1 MEKPRKGS
9 TTLLDFLY
17 TRDEQPRAA
26 CYPENARGTERVR
39 KEDERVNSG
48 GGVKEPRIYTVQE
61 VTGRIRHILED
72 DKELRDIYVKGEL
85 SNLSQPTSGHRY
97 FTLKDEYAEISCVMF
112 KDTGR
117 DLKFMLEDGM
127 SVIVRGRVGVYEKRG
142 KYQLYVEEIQEA
154 GLGALYLA
162 FEQLK
167 KRLKAEGLFDAAY
180 KKSIPGFPRRIGM
193 VTSPSG
199 AAVRDM
205 LKVTKKRFPHV
216 HILLAPV
223 AVQGEGASLQIAH
236 AIRMMN
242 RYNTEQ
248 ERIDVLIVGRGGGSL
263 EELWAFNEECVARAI
278 FASQIPVISA
288 VGHETDFTI
297 ADFVAD
303 KRAATP
309 SEAAEIV
316 VPDSK
321 ELGRNLRSLELQLRQ
336 NVYKGLDFYRKR
348 LEAMEKNLLFRT
360 PTERINQYRQTIDD
374 LKRAMLGELRHLTSL
389 HRKSVQAFAGR
400 LEALSPLAILD
411 RGYSICT
418 KLPEGTLVRSVEELA
433 VGDALNIL
441 FTDGEAV
448 SEVKEKKVTK
458 APRQKRTK
466 APRPP

>member
-1 MEKPRKGS
+1 MTKPRKGS
-9 TTLLDFLY
+9 TLLDFLH
-17 TRDEQPRAA
+17 TREEQPPEVGH
-26 CYPENARGTERVR
+26 PENARMDEQVR
-39 KEDERVNSG
+39 KEEEKVIPG
-48 GGVKEPRIYTVQE
+48 GGMKGPRIYTVQE
-61 VTGRIRHILED
+61 VTSRIRHILED
-72 DKELRDIYVKGEL
+72 DRELRDIYVKGEL

-97 FTLKDEYAEISCVMF
+97 FTLKDESAEIHCVMF
-112 KDTGR
+112 KDTSR
-117 DLKFMLEDGM
+117 DLKFGLEDGM
-127 SVIVRGRVGVYEKRG
+127 SVIVRGHVGVYEKRG

-180 KKSIPGFPRRIGM
+180 KKPIPSFPRRIGM

-199 AAVRDM
+199 AAIRDM

-242 RYNTEQ
+242 RYTTER

-278 FASQIPVISA
+278 FASHIPVISA

-316 VPDSK
+316 VPDAK
-321 ELGRNLRSLELQLRQ
+321 ELERHLRSLELQLRQ

-348 LEAMEKNLLFRT
+348 LEAMEKHLLFRT
-360 PTERINQYRQTIDD
+360 PKERINQYRQTIDD
-374 LKRAMLGELRHLTSL
+374 LKRTMVTELRHLTSL
-389 HRKSVQAFAGR
+389 HRKSVLAFAGR
-400 LEALSPLAILD
+400 LEALSPLAILA

-418 KLPEGTLVRSVEELA
+418 KLPEGTLVRSVEEFD
-433 VGDALNIL
+433 VGDALKIL

-448 SEVKEKKVTK
+448 SDVTEKKSTK
-458 APRQKRTK
+458 MPQH
-466 APRPP
+466 P

>member
-1 MEKPRKGS
+1 MAKPHKVSGN
-9 TTLLDFLY
+9 LLDFLY
-17 TRDEQPRAA
+17 TRDDKPQAV
-26 CYPENARGTERVR
+26 CHPENARVLERVL
-39 KEDERVNSG
+39 EVDEKVNSV

-61 VTGRIRHILED
+61 ITGRIRHILED

-85 SNLSQPTSGHRY
+85 SNLSQPTSGHQY
-97 FTLKDEYAEISCVMF
+97 FTLKDEYAEIPCVMF
-112 KDTGR
+112 KDNSRG
-117 DLKFMLEDGM
+117 LKFGLEDGM
-127 SVIVRGRVGVYEKRG
+127 SVIARGRISVYEKRG
-142 KYQLYVEEIQEA
+142 KYQLSVTELQEA

-167 KRLKAEGLFDAAY
+167 KRLKAEGLFDPAY
-180 KKSIPGFPRRIGM
+180 KKPIPSFPRRIGL

-242 RYNTEQ
+242 RCSMDR

-278 FASQIPVISA
+278 FASKIPVISA

-316 VPDSK
+316 VPDAK
-321 ELGRNLRSLELQLRQ
+321 ELARNLRSLELQLRQ
-336 NVYKGLDFYRKR
+336 NVYKGLEFYRKR
-348 LEAMEKNLLFRT
+348 LEATEKNLLFRT
-360 PTERINQYRQTIDD
+360 PKERINQHRQTIDE
-374 LKRAMLGELRHLTSL
+374 LKRAMVAELRHLTSL
-389 HRKSVQAFAGR
+389 HRKSVLAFAGR

-418 KLPEGTLVRSVEELA
+418 KVPEGTLVRSVDELA
-433 VGDALNIL
+433 VGDALKIL
-441 FTDGEAV
+441 FADGEAV
-448 SEVKEKKVTK
+448 SDVKSK
-458 APRQKRTK
+458 KRTK
-466 APRPP
+466 APEPP

>member
-1 MEKPRKGS
+1 MTKPRKGS
-9 TTLLDFLY
+9 SNLLDFLY

-26 CYPENARGTERVR
+26 CHPENARGGEWVQ

-48 GGVKEPRIYTVQE
+48 GRVREPRIYTVQE
-61 VTGRIRHILED
+61 ITGRIRHILED
-72 DKELRDIYVKGEL
+72 DRELRDIYVKGEL
-85 SNLSQPTSGHRY
+85 SNLSQPTSGHQY

-112 KDTGR
+112 KDNSR
-117 DLKFMLEDGM
+117 DLKFGLEDGM
-127 SVIVRGRVGVYEKRG
+127 SVIARGRVGVYEKRG

-167 KRLKAEGLFDAAY
+167 KRLKAEGLFDVAY
-180 KKSIPGFPRRIGM
+180 KKPIPSFPRRIGM

-199 AAVRDM
+199 AAIRDM

-242 RYNTEQ
+242 RYNTDQ

-321 ELGRNLRSLELQLRQ
+321 ELERNLRSLELQLRQ

-348 LEAMEKNLLFRT
+348 LDSMEKNLLFRT
-360 PTERINQYRQTIDD
+360 PKERINQYRQTIDD
-374 LKRAMLGELRHLTSL
+374 LKRTMVAELRHLTSL
-389 HRKSVQAFAGR
+389 HRKSVLAFAGR

-418 KLPEGTLVRSVEELA
+418 KLPDGTLVRSVEELA
-433 VGDALNIL
+433 VGDALKIL

-458 APRQKRTK
+458 ASRK
-466 APRPP
+466 